1 MWSGAET
8 WMESSSSASGGS
20 TLRSAR
26 TTNLGGLFEFE
37 FSSTEL
43 SAVPISGFTV
53 TGRDSDI
60 FSFLSIP
67 FHEAHMY
74 KLRKNK
80 RPCSGLVG

>member
-1 MWSGAET
+1 MRSGAET

-37 FSSTEL
+37 FEFSSTEL

-60 FSFLSIP
+60 FLSSQWLFTKHTCIS
-67 FHEAHMY
+67 
-74 KLRKNK
+74 
-80 RPCSGLVG
+80 SGK